1 MKDFIVQMFT
11 LFWRPPG
18 VAISDESIVQRS
30 LEWALL
36 LMWIVFDDDNS
47 RDELVHNCIT

>member
-18 VAISDESIVQRS
+18 VATSDESIVQRS
-30 LEWALL
+30 LEWARL
-36 LMWIVFDDDNS
+36 LMGIVFDDDNR
-47 RDELVHNCIT
+47 RDELVQNCIT